1 MQENFKILGHRMK
14 SLRMEKGIS
23 QTKMAEMVCLSQ
35 THLSNIESG
44 KASTTIQMLFK
55 FSDVL
60 DCKMK
65 DFFVDFD
72 VENNGE
78 NFENKKYDSQKNQI
92 ELEDA
97 LQILRLLKAV
107 NIKGI

>member
-65 DFFVDFD
+65 DF
-72 VENNGE
+72 
-78 NFENKKYDSQKNQI
+78 
-92 ELEDA
+92 LW
-97 LQILRLLKAV
+97 ILMEKITVKTLK
-107 NIKGI
+107 IKSMIRRKTKLN